1 MHTEWHRLSGS
12 RVTPMRTL
20 IGAFGAII
28 AIVAVANVYA
38 QFIKDLPWTA
48 DIDVP

>member
-1 MHTEWHRLSGS
+1 
-12 RVTPMRTL
+12 MRTL

-38 QFIKDLPWTA
+38 QFIKDLPWTV
-48 DIDVP
+48 DIDVL

>member
-12 RVTPMRTL
+12 RATPMRTL

-28 AIVAVANVYA
+28 TIVAVANVYISRTYRG
-38 QFIKDLPWTA
+38 QRTSTFDKI
-48 DIDVP
+48 